1 MMKLK
6 TVFVASVAA
15 ITGLCCVSANCN
27 SARAAV
33 VASYTDFSGNGGSS
47 IVSADSSLGTN
58 WSTLYLFD
66 QAAGTAALGQSV
78 TGTFNRRASAAGP
91 GSTSIPE
98 GSASL
103 FVSNNRENPGNGG
116 AFDTWF
122 DFHISPDPG
131 FQLDF
136 TGQVATLDTYAFS
149 TVTTGSGGN
158 WELLADIGSGH
169 STVGGIQTGATAS
182 TLGTVIHQAVS
193 FDLSS
198 LGVVSDIVYF
208 RLNPIATGGT
218 NGVTT
223 QRSIGFDNL
232 IINAAVSDTTVSDP
246 NVSAVPEPGSFAIF
260 GLSVFGLLFRRR
272 RSSSCNRS
280 HI

>member
-1 MMKLK
+1 
-6 TVFVASVAA
+6 
-15 ITGLCCVSANCN
+15 
-27 SARAAV
+27 
-33 VASYTDFSGNGGSS
+33 
-47 IVSADSSLGTN
+47 
-58 WSTLYLFD
+58 
-66 QAAGTAALGQSV
+66 
-78 TGTFNRRASAAGP
+78 
-91 GSTSIPE
+91 
-98 GSASL
+98 
-103 FVSNNRENPGNGG
+103 
-116 AFDTWF
+116 
-122 DFHISPDPG
+122 
-131 FQLDF
+131 
-136 TGQVATLDTYAFS
+136 LDTYAFS

-198 LGVVSDIVYF
+198 LGVVSDSVVF
-208 RLNPIATGGT
+208 RLNPIATGAF
-218 NGVTT
+218 NGVVT

-246 NVSAVPEPGSFAIF
+246 TVSAVPEPGSFAIF

-272 RSSSCNRS
+272 RSSSCNRE